1 MITLIHL
8 THEARGKMGGIGAVL
23 EGLLTSDA
31 YQHVVDR
38 TLLIGTAEIPLQ
50 SPPADLAHV
59 FYETVTSCVTP
70 KGRESRLVGAF
81 ASLEETY
88 GLRLFYGQRAM
99 AAPLGG
105 RRTLFDVLLLD
116 VHHLY
121 AAPVNRF
128 KHDLYRAYG
137 IESTRYEHDWGY
149 EEWVRAA
156 VPALDAIRAYL
167 GGRTDGAVLVS
178 HEFMGLPTLLAAR
191 AEWPDLKSVYWAHE
205 VPPVRDLLEQQA
217 DHQLLFDVALRT
229 SDGRRT
235 YEALLQEENTFK
247 HALVS
252 RAHAATRIFA
262 VSDRIAE
269 ELKLL
274 GPKLRETPID
284 VVYNGLPARSID
296 LADRLASRHRLLDY
310 AEHLF
315 AFRPDFTFTH
325 VTRPVVSK
333 ALERDLAVLGHMEP
347 LLAERGKRAM
357 LLVLA
362 TDGGRRNPDL
372 VCQMEAEYGWPVA
385 HRVGWPDLV
394 KGEVEFGLATQA
406 YNESARATRAV
417 LVNQFGFGRPDCG
430 NRVPE
435 GLTFVDLRRGT
446 DVEFGQS
453 TYEPF
458 GISPLEVLAF
468 GALSVITRV
477 SGCAQFIDRITGGRL
492 PRNVLVA
499 EYAAAVRDG
508 ARPLAP
514 DERRRIEDS
523 VAAALARELV
533 ERLPGCPADFAELL
547 DIGSR
552 LARRMDWQTVGCEFF
567 LPALA
572 RCLGL
577 ELRTCPTDVPALP

>member
-8 THEARGKMGGIGAVL
+8 THEAWGKMGGIGAVL
-23 EGLLTSDA
+23 EGLLTSEA
-31 YQHVVDR
+31 YQLVVDR
-38 TLLIGTAEIPLQ
+38 TLLVGTAEIPLHA
-50 SPPADLAHV
+50 PPPDLANV
-59 FYETVTSCVTP
+59 VYETGTSYLAP
-70 KGRESRLVGAF
+70 ESRESRLVEAF
-81 ASLEETY
+81 AALEETY
-88 GLRLFYGQRAM
+88 GIRLFYGQRAM

-121 AAPVNRF
+121 AGPVNQF
-128 KHDLYRAYG
+128 KHDLYHAYG
-137 IESTRYEHDWGY
+137 IESTRFEHDWGY

-156 VPALDAIRAYL
+156 LPALDAIRTYL

-191 AEWPDLKSVYWAHE
+191 IRLPDLKSVFWAHE

-217 DHQLLFDVALRT
+217 DHQLFFDGALRT

-235 YEALLQEENTFK
+235 YEALLQEESTFK

-252 RAHAATRIFA
+252 RAHVASRIFA
-262 VSDRIAE
+262 VSDRIAA

-274 GPKLRETPID
+274 GPKFSETPID
-284 VVYNGLPARSID
+284 VVYNGLPARPID
-296 LADRLASRHRLLDY
+296 LETRLASRHRVLDY
-310 AEHLF
+310 TEHLF
-315 AFRPDFTFTH
+315 GFRPDFVFTH

-333 ALERDLAVLGHMEP
+333 ALERDLVVLRQMEP
-347 LLAERGKRAM
+347 LLAARGKRAV

-362 TDGGRRNPDL
+362 TDGGRRDPDL
-372 VCQMEAEYGWPVA
+372 ICQMEAEYGWPVA

-406 YNESARATRAV
+406 YNEAAGATRAV

-430 NRVPE
+430 NRVPA
-435 GLTFVDLRRGT
+435 GLGFVDLRRGT

-477 SGCAQFIDRITGGRL
+477 SGCAQFIDRITKGRL

-499 EYAAAVRDG
+499 EYAAPVRNG
-508 ARPLAP
+508 PQALAP
-514 DERRRIEDS
+514 EERRQIEEA
-523 VAAALARELV
+523 VAASLARELV
-533 ERLPGCPADFAELL
+533 ERLPAAPAEFAELL

-552 LARRMDWQTVGCEFF
+552 LAQRMGWQTVGCEFF
-567 LPALA
+567 LPALS

-577 ELRTCPTDVPALP
+577 ALRTCPTEVPVLP